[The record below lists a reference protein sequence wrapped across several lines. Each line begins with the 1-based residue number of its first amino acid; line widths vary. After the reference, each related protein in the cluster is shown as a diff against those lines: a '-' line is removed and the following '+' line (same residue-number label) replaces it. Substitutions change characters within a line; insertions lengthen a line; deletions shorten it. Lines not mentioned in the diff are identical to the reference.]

1 MTGNIKVHEKDKRI
15 FDMLQAELT
24 LKTGKKM
31 TQQELFSDIIEFA
44 RSKKENFFGMLFNL
58 PLSEKEIKKVKS
70 LQSDW
75 GVITTDKEIDITV
88 YGAER

>member
-31 TQQELFSDIIEFA
+31 TQQELFSGIIEFA
-44 RSKKENFFGMLFNL
+44 SSKKEIFFGRLFNL
-58 PLSEKEIKKVKS
+58 PLSEKELKKVKS

-75 GVITTDKEIDITV
+75 GVITTEKDIDMTV
-88 YGAER
+88 YGTER